1 MDITFWLVMIV
12 IILSIIVGALGYGCY
27 NLTKKIE
34 VYEDWV
40 DEFRHEVG
48 QIYGKLK
55 EVDDKELFC
64 RDDDVGFV
72 YSEILRVVK
81 EFNDKIQ

>member
-48 QIYGKLK
+48 QMYDRLK
-55 EVDDKELFC
+55 MVDDKNLFEK
-64 RDDDVGFV
+64 DDDVGFV
-72 YSEILRVVK
+72 FSEVIRISK
-81 EFNDKIQ
+81 EFNDKIK